1 MLPEGHQSS
10 GFSHWTLS
18 PAVQL
23 QGEVETS
30 AVWVQDE
37 KHKLLASVET

>member
-1 MLPEGHQSS
+1 MLPAGRQSS

-23 QGEVETS
+23 QEEVETS
-30 AVWVQDE
+30 ALWVQDE
-37 KHKLLASVET
+37 RHKLLASVET